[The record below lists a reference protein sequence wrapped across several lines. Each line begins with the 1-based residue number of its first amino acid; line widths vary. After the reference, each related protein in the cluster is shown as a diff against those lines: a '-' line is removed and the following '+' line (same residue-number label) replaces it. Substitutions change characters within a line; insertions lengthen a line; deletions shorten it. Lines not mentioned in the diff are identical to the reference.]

1 MMDSRDKAPTL
12 QIEDLT
18 VLAMIDHRQYKA
30 LDHVSISLAP
40 GEARGLV
47 GESGS
52 GKSVTLRA
60 VMGLLPSNLAVTSG
74 AIRFAGKDLLADGG
88 RQLRPVLG
96 SGIAMVFQ
104 EPAVALN
111 PVLKVGKQIVD
122 GVAARHGLSGRQAR
136 ELALELLAQVGIPDP
151 KRWVDAYPHQLSG
164 GMRQRLMIAAAV
176 AGKPQVILCD
186 EPTTALD
193 VTIQAQILRLFKSL
207 KTDLHMSLLYV
218 THDLSVV
225 AEFCDSLT
233 VMYAGR
239 VVEESDVL
247 AALIAA
253 PAHPYTRALLSAVP
267 RITGPVRRLWGLSS
281 SAPLLPERD
290 QTAPPPMYSVGP
302 GRRVLPFTAEE
313 ERFFSRDEEA

>member
-18 VLAMIDHRQYKA
+18 VLAMIDHRRYKA

-267 RITGPVRRLWGLSS
+267 RITGPVRRLRGLAS